1 MGIRFP
7 RLKTLVLFVATGML
21 ATLGVTV
28 TATPASAGPIGSC
41 ASLRS
46 FTLVFRTG
54 ADDLRGNSEVIPFLR
69 TTSGDVELQHVWG
82 GFANNSSNSRTVTF
96 INPNWAVN
104 SCTVTGARLRMI
116 SHSEWYES
124 PDNWNMDGFSLYGYT
139 STGSYRYYMSAS
151 GTPLKRF
158 TNTDQWW
165 SMLG

>member
-1 MGIRFP
+1 MSD
-7 RLKTLVLFVATGML
+7 T
-21 ATLGVTV
+21 
-28 TATPASAGPIGSC
+28 
-41 ASLRS
+41 
-46 FTLVFRTG
+46 
-54 ADDLRGNSEVIPFLR
+54 
-69 TTSGDVELQHVWG
+69 
-82 GFANNSSNSRTVTF
+82 RTVTF

-116 SHSEWYES
+116 SHSEWYET